1 MLLILSPGSEAGAK
15 GNIGFANLLRS
26 RMTIP
31 QSSFSR
37 KRESIISSMDSLLRF
52 AQSRMTKKNGEAAL
66 SSFVYSCVA
75 AFSRLISKRPN
86 NAVRESEAFRG
97 VAGFRR
103 VNAVVEIL
111 DAVVQFK

>member
-1 MLLILSPGSEAGAK
+1 MPH
-15 GNIGFANLLRS
+15 
-26 RMTIP
+26 P
-31 QSSFSR
+31 SFSR
-37 KRESIISSMDSLLRF
+37 KRESIISCMDSLLRL

-66 SSFVYSCVA
+66 SSFVYSRVA
-75 AFSRLISKRPN
+75 AFSRLIPECPN

-97 VAGFRR
+97 VSGFRR